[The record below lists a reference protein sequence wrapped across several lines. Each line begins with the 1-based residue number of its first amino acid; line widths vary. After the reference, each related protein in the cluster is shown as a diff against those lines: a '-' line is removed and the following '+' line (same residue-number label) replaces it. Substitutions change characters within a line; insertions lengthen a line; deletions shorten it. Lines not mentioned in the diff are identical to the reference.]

1 MNKISSIGNSPYP
14 EIDEVEAHRVG
25 ANFAHCQ
32 VQSGPRLCA
41 SELQGTRLTKRTSV
55 VTYGSAILINSD
67 QQRMR
72 CYEVRKGV
80 KTNIASHL

>member
-41 SELQGTRLTKRTSV
+41 SELQGDKAHKENISRYIWLSNINKLRPTKD
-55 VTYGSAILINSD
+55 AL
-67 QQRMR
+67 
-72 CYEVRKGV
+72 
-80 KTNIASHL
+80 L